1 MLGLVEQTNEKHP
14 REGRVTSTAPH
25 YSEQE
30 ILLAFQC
37 KFAELSSAREEGQQD
52 LHEAYQVL
60 TNQTI

>member
-1 MLGLVEQTNEKHP
+1 M
-14 REGRVTSTAPH
+14 RVLSAYH

-30 ILLAFQC
+30 ILVAFQC

-60 TNQTI
+60 TTFGSSNLR